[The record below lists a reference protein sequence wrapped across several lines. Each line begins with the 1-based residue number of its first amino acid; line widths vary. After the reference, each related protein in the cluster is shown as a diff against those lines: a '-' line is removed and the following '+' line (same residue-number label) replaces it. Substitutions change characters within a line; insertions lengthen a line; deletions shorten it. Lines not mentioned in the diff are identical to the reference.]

1 MSISSISAY
10 SQMANWHA
18 KQKALTDDLIGSN
31 ADSSTADF
39 SSAFT
44 NVAAAAFSGAA
55 NITAQA
61 AVSRIQSNLQLVYS
75 RGDVASDFGANAAKS
90 AGNAI
95 LSQLGYSGFGTNTA
109 SSTNYTA
116 PVNYS
121 TGKAYVKTSAAA
133 LNNLNSLSLF
143 A

>member
-1 MSISSISAY
+1 MSISGISAY

-18 KQKALTDDLIGSN
+18 KQKALTDDLIGS
-31 ADSSTADF
+31 ASDSSSTDY

-61 AVSRIQSNLQLVYS
+61 AVSRIQSNLQLVYAQ
-75 RGDVASDFGANAAKS
+75 GDVASDFGATASKS

-95 LSQLGYSGFGTNTA
+95 LSQLGYTGYSTNTA
-109 SSTNYTA
+109 SSTNYSA
-116 PVNYS
+116 PVNSS
-121 TGKAYVKTSAAA
+121 TGKAYVKTTGAA
-133 LNNLNSLSLF
+133 LSNLSTLSLF